1 MAVPLVVLG
10 ASGHARVVID
20 AARRSSAFDLLGVI
34 DPNVPAGTMLNGLR
48 SLGGEEYLPE
58 IAARIDGLAAI
69 IAIGDNAV
77 RARVEARV
85 LGLVPQIRFATV
97 VHPATVIAED
107 VTIADGSFIAA
118 GVTINC
124 GTRIGRH
131 AVINTNASVDHDAS
145 IGDFAFVG
153 PNAALAGGVSVGRMS
168 LIGIGASVIQ
178 GVRIGDRA
186 TIGAG
191 AAVIDDIGSDCLAV
205 GVPARVVKSHANLPA
220 RPER

>member
-20 AARRSSAFDLLGVI
+20 AARRSSAFELLGVV
-34 DPNVPAGTMLNGLR
+34 DPSIPADTTLNGLR
-48 SLGGEEYLPE
+48 CLGGEECLPE
-58 IAARIDGLAAI
+58 IAARVDGLAAI

-77 RARVEARV
+77 RARVADKV
-85 LGLVPQIRFATV
+85 LGLVPRIRFAAV
-97 VHPATVIAED
+97 IHPATVIAED

-124 GTRIGRH
+124 GTRVGRH
-131 AVINTNASVDHDAS
+131 AVVNTNASVDHDSS

-153 PNAALAGGVSVGRMS
+153 PNAALAGGVSVGRMA

-186 TIGAG
+186 IIGAG
-191 AAVIDDIGSDCLAV
+191 AAVVDDIGGDCLAV
-205 GVPARVVKSHANLPA
+205 GVPARVVKSRADLPTA
-220 RPER
+220 PGR